1 MELNINS
8 IISNFEEQILSLKS
22 YSNSIN
28 QNIKEYE
35 EIIDNL
41 KNENEELKNKLI
53 EKENELNNI
62 NKISM
67 IQSLS
72 KEITDKNNIINHLKT
87 QLDKL
92 KPKNNLLQVL
102 PKPILPKPILEKPVI
117 PKLVIQEDIFNVDNF
132 EPIDGYELIKY
143 KKTYYLVQEETN
155 RVFSII
161 KNKVG
166 KHIGNL
172 KSGKMKLLN
181 N

>member
-22 YSNSIN
+22 YSNLIN

-53 EKENELNNI
+53 EKENELKNI

-67 IQSLS
+67 VQSLS
-72 KEITDKNNIINHLKT
+72 KEITEKNNIINHLQI

-92 KPKNNLLQVL
+92 KPKINLLQV
-102 PKPILPKPILEKPVI
+102 LPKPILEKPVI

-132 EPIDGYELIKY
+132 EPIDGYELITY

-172 KSGKMKLLN
+172 KGGKMKLLN